1 MKVEIV
7 EDYNYFVDKEGRVY
21 GNSGEE
27 KAQFVDGYGYKRVAL
42 WKNNKYKFHLAH
54 RLVAKALIPN
64 PENKP
69 CVNHKDGNKQNNHVN
84 NLEWVTY
91 SENTIHALEMGLK
104 VPEQGEDVH
113 NASITNETAHK
124 VCQMMVDGYRN
135 IEIRDILGVS
145 MNVLS
150 HIRAGK
156 AWKGISDEYKI
167 PKKSCTLSESTI
179 RWICHQIE
187 SGIKNCDIVE
197 MSNNPK
203 VTKSV
208 VTKIKN
214 KKQFKEISKEFN
226 F

>member
-21 GNSGEE
+21 GKSGEE
-27 KAQFVDGYGYKRVAL
+27 KAQFVDDCGYKRVAL
-42 WKNNKYKFHLAH
+42 WKNNKYKFHLVH

-64 PENKP
+64 TENKP

-113 NASITNETAHK
+113 NASITNETAYK

-135 IEIRDILGVS
+135 IEIIDILGVS
-145 MNVLS
+145 MNVVKS
-150 HIRAGK
+150 IRGRK
-156 AWKGISDEYKI
+156 TWTSISDDYKI